1 VAVKH
6 LVESNLFLQ
15 LLAVNLPPWGSF
27 QKIALRD
34 AAAIAAGLICGV
46 TGLSHSRVF
55 ACEESEAVGKNVAH
69 GRKKTD
75 S

>member
-1 VAVKH
+1 
-6 LVESNLFLQ
+6 LFLQ
-15 LLAVNLPPWGSF
+15 AILLAVNLPPWGSF

-34 AAAIAAGLICGV
+34 AAVLTAQLFCGV

-55 ACEESEAVGKNVAH
+55 VREESAAVGKTVAH
-69 GRKKTD
+69 GRKKID